1 MQDLLNRPEC
11 NAFVL
16 GNGISRLLVDHTCL
30 KSFGTVYGCNALY
43 REFDPDHL
51 IAVDAKMVNEI
62 VASKYH
68 LSQKVWTNQNRGITN
83 TQGLRFLSP
92 HRGWSSGPTAIWLAC
107 THGFNNIFM
116 LGFDYHGING
126 LLNNVYADTHNYKSS
141 AEPATYHG
149 NWLNQTVK
157 VIQENPSVNFFRVV
171 ETVSIVPDSFAV
183 LGNLQHI
190 TVEQF
195 KDFFK
200 MAQKPAI

>member
-107 THGFNNIFM
+107 SHGFNNIFM
-116 LGFDYHGING
+116 LGFDYQGIKG
-126 LLNNVYADTHNYKSS
+126 LVNNVYADTHNYKSS
-141 AEPATYHG
+141 KEPATYHG
-149 NWLNQTVK
+149 NWLTQTVK
-157 VIQENPSVNFFRVV
+157 VIQENPSVTFYRVV
-171 ETVSIVPDSFAV
+171 EVLSFVPDSLSV
-183 LGNLQHI
+183 LKNLHHI
-190 TVEQF
+190 TVDEF
-195 KDFFK
+195 KDIFK
-200 MAQKPAI
+200 MSQKPAI